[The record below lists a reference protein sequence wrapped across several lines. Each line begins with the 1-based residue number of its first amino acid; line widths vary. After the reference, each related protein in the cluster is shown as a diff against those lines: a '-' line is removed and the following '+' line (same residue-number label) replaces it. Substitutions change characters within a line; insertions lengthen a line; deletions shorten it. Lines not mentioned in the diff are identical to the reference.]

1 MRVKICGITRVED
14 AMCAV
19 KAGADALGFVFYE
32 ASPRYISPQEAKRVI
47 QKLPPFVEKVG
58 LFVECSSDF
67 VDEVFCEVGLSLA
80 QIHFDVDENYL
91 NSIKSPTLPVIR
103 AKSKDDIYKFE
114 NRYRLIDAYCDDDL

>member
-58 LFVECSSDF
+58 LFVECSSDLLMRF
-67 VDEVFCEVGLSLA
+67 L
-80 QIHFDVDENYL
+80 
-91 NSIKSPTLPVIR
+91 
-103 AKSKDDIYKFE
+103 
-114 NRYRLIDAYCDDDL
+114 